1 MCMGAGLYA
10 HALSRA
16 MYALVHLAVILW
28 FHIEATGFHCEKIWS
43 DCYPEWWDSTEM
55 SLLGIN
61 LSSL

>member
-1 MCMGAGLYA
+1 MCMGAGLDA

-28 FHIEATGFHCEKIWS
+28 FHFEATGFHYEKIWS